1 MIKDRV
7 EWIDRAKGITI
18 ILVVLGHVLN
28 DMPNDNGEYSF
39 LINIIYSFHMP
50 CFFIISGLVTTDNEK
65 PLKSRC
71 IKLSKQLLLPY
82 LFFSFLFL
90 IKAIITNI
98 LQSVEWKESF
108 ANNWKDTV
116 LVTSKS
122 EFASFWFLPCLF
134 ISKCLL
140 ICLLRNTKKPS
151 LILLC
156 FPISFIISY
165 VFSDYTMPFMLDAAI
180 LSTGFLYI
188 GVSLRKKHKC
198 LKHKKAAFVLVLS
211 IFIICNIFSYFVLH
225 QPKVSFF
232 EMKTGNPILLLIAS
246 TTGSLTVFS
255 ISKALKKEK
264 IIVKIGTKSLWIYGF
279 HYFIMAIIKR
289 LLLFVKADTFPLG
302 FIFAELAITVL
313 IGMGLA
319 TIINTVL
326 KKEKRCA

>member
-28 DMPNDNGEYSF
+28 DMPNDNGGYSF

-50 CFFIISGLVTTDNEK
+50 CFFIISGLVTTDNENTY
-65 PLKSRC
+65 KSRF
-71 IKLSKQLLLPY
+71 IKLAKQLLLPY

-90 IKAIITNI
+90 IKEIIINRI
-98 LQSVEWKESF
+98 QSVAWKESF
-108 ANNWKDTV
+108 VNNWKDTV

-122 EFASFWFLPCLF
+122 EFVSFWFLPCLF

-140 ICLLRNTKKPS
+140 LCLLRNTTKPP

-156 FPISFIISY
+156 FPISFILSY
-165 VFSDYTMPFMLDAAI
+165 IFSDYTIPFMLDAAI

-188 GVSLRKKHKC
+188 GVSLRKNRG
-198 LKHKKAAFVLVLS
+198 LKYQNAAFMPLLS
-211 IFIICNIFSYFVLH
+211 IFIICNIYSYFVLH

-232 EMKTGNPILLLIAS
+232 EMTIGNPILLLITAI
-246 TTGSLTVFS
+246 TGSLTVFL

-264 IIVKIGTKSLWIYGF
+264 IIAKIGTKSLWIYGF
-279 HYFIMAIIKR
+279 HYFIMAIVKR
-289 LLLFVKADTFPLG
+289 LLLFVKADTVPLV

-313 IGMGLA
+313 ICMGLA

-326 KKEKRCA
+326 KKEKRYA